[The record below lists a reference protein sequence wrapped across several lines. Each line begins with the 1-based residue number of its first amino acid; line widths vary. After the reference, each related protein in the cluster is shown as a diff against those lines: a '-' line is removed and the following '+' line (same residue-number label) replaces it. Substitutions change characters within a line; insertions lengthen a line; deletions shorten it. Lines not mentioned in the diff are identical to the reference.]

1 MGVGGVNDGDE
12 VDDDADDDD
21 AEDANEDDDDED
33 DDVNDNDDDI
43 LFAEAAAAAL
53 DAAAAAIVVSIV
65 AGVLEVAVKDVS
77 ASAITDD
84 DAANV
89 DTGNTPNPL
98 SSIVSF
104 ISMLRY
110 VAPFAVLYA
119 EAVSM
124 LLPLSLLLRLSQF
137 VLLQFVY
144 VLQREMMIFWE
155 LLQQRNPFLIWL
167 IAMEH
172 RRGQSNANNSI
183 KSSKAFKAMNC
194 CSEGF

>member
-12 VDDDADDDD
+12 VDDEADDEDDDDD
-21 AEDANEDDDDED
+21 AKDANEDED

-65 AGVLEVAVKDVS
+65 AGVLEVAVKCVS

-110 VAPFAVLYA
+110 VAPFAVL
-119 EAVSM
+119 
-124 LLPLSLLLRLSQF
+124 
-137 VLLQFVY
+137 
-144 VLQREMMIFWE
+144 
-155 LLQQRNPFLIWL
+155 
-167 IAMEH
+167 
-172 RRGQSNANNSI
+172 
-183 KSSKAFKAMNC
+183 
-194 CSEGF
+194 

>member
-12 VDDDADDDD
+12 VDDDEDDDD

-65 AGVLEVAVKDVS
+65 AGVLEVAVKCVS

-89 DTGNTPNPL
+89 DTGNKPNPL

-110 VAPFAVLYA
+110 VAPFAAL
-119 EAVSM
+119 
-124 LLPLSLLLRLSQF
+124 
-137 VLLQFVY
+137 
-144 VLQREMMIFWE
+144 
-155 LLQQRNPFLIWL
+155 
-167 IAMEH
+167 
-172 RRGQSNANNSI
+172 
-183 KSSKAFKAMNC
+183 
-194 CSEGF
+194 

>member
-12 VDDDADDDD
+12 VDDDADDDDDDD

-98 SSIVSF
+98 QSIVSF

-110 VAPFAVLYA
+110 VAPFAV
-119 EAVSM
+119 S
-124 LLPLSLLLRLSQF
+124 
-137 VLLQFVY
+137 
-144 VLQREMMIFWE
+144 
-155 LLQQRNPFLIWL
+155 
-167 IAMEH
+167 
-172 RRGQSNANNSI
+172 
-183 KSSKAFKAMNC
+183 
-194 CSEGF
+194 